1 VLATGAEGE
10 GAVTVRAAAEQESGA
25 ITAAACGGVESGAAG
40 ALGINVFD
48 NTVTAEIAGRAS
60 VVEDQTTHTYDGADV
75 RSVNDAVTVT
85 ATNDT
90 QTKSFIGGVG
100 VGASKVGAGEA
111 LALNLVLNTTRA
123 AVGGNADVA
132 NVSDGKIDAGTEVA
146 VEAAATED
154 LVSFAIGAAGGGKTG
169 VAGTLAINT
178 IVANTQASIGKDAD
192 VNVLSDADKAG
203 QSVRVTASDKTDIV
217 DIAGGGAV
225 AGQTAVG
232 GVLDTNV
239 IWKDVGARIDGT
251 VRADNDVAI
260 TADAEQN
267 LTSIAVGV
275 AGGSKGIAGSVGL
288 ALVKSTVGAAIGG
301 TADVVSKGNVA
312 VHAEDETDVLMI
324 DGAMGFGSTAAGG
337 SIGVPVFV
345 GKTWAAIEDG
355 AHVTALG
362 NADTIDMLNGD
373 VGLVSPI
380 FGDLVNFDLDSA
392 EDRMSEIV
400 ENAIDLKA
408 STLDSIKDT
417 ILKKEAGTDAK
428 RGLAVTAYSD
438 QDMVVLSAVGA
449 GSSTSIAG
457 SLATSVVAHVTE
469 ATIGSATINETNTG
483 AHEDQEVLVR
493 AVGDTNMVGVAG
505 GIAAGSTAISG
516 AGNVLTMVKTTHAAI
531 GTGAQVRARD
541 DVTVGAVTRERLVS
555 VAINVAGGST
565 GIGGSGAVDVVVNN
579 TEALIDGEVETDED
593 ITVEAADDTT
603 IVQVAGNLSIGGSAG
618 IGGALGVATIVN
630 QTKAIIGANAD
641 TNARGK
647 TTVKADADEG
657 VYGLVIAGAGAGSV
671 GVAGSLRV
679 GVNVSRT
686 QAYILGDVNQD
697 QSFAGAGQ
705 SVDVSADNFI
715 RMVGVS
721 GGIGGAGTVGVGAA
735 GDVSIIRNNANAYI
749 GGGAN
754 VYAHDDITVNAVS
767 NKDTFTFALAG
778 GGGAVVG
785 LAGAATVVA
794 VRSVIDDDMK
804 GQMSGSDPDTG
815 ESGSNWEGA
824 DERNGDSQVGGDLGT
839 TDEAQENKGI
849 LDAQNDK
856 ARVSDDF
863 NATAQA
869 SANQTQAFIGSG
881 ATVKAGRDISLSSTD
896 SSLVVAGTGSISG
909 AQVSVG
915 GSATVT
921 VIDSSAESFV
931 GSGAKV
937 DAKRDLTIDATAD
950 DIVTP
955 FAVAA
960 GGALY
965 ASVRGS
971 AAITTLLSDSRAY
984 VGDGAE
990 INTDDDG
997 DDDQSVAIEAD
1008 SKSVVVSLAGDA
1020 GGAIAGVGASGNV
1033 VTMAKTTEAF
1043 IGAGAEVRA
1052 KQDITLDANSRDDLV
1067 SVTVSAQGGIAGVGG
1082 AAAVNTVVGTTQA
1095 YIDGED
1101 DEGNP
1106 TIVHADGSVRVQ
1118 AASDTELDVVPT
1130 SFKLGAIT
1138 VGGVFSINTL
1148 AAKTSARIEDGAQVT
1163 ALGLGEAIDVYTGEV
1178 TITEDTETVI
1188 ESENDEGESETTE
1201 VDRSTL
1207 TREVEDGHGLFVIA
1221 QSNEAVHSVPV
1232 GVSVGFVGLQAT
1244 VGVNVV
1250 ASTTEAKV
1258 GNGTTINADNAGAGA
1273 DQQVAVRARGDTH
1286 LTTDAVTASFAAG
1299 GANSGTVAT
1308 QVLAKTVTASLGG
1321 TVDARGG
1328 IDVDAASHEAVR
1340 TLAVDGSIG
1349 TSANAGALGVT
1360 VVSNDVLSEVAEDA
1374 VVTSDG
1380 DLFVEASDDSDIDLI
1395 AGQATAALGGVSG
1408 AGLTVGVAS
1417 NRVEARIG
1425 GEAETD
1431 AKGTTRVA
1439 ATANQDFDAVTISG
1453 TVAGGIVIGGA
1464 LGVNVVTTDTRAY
1477 IGADAQV
1484 NQTEAYTT
1492 DIQDVEVAATTTT
1505 DVDSFSGQFGVG
1517 LLGSAGISADVLVVR
1532 NTTAAYIG
1540 DDADVSAGRDV
1551 RVTADADRTINST
1564 AIAGTGGIGVGIAGS
1579 IDILAIGAELDDESR
1594 EELNNDNGDMVAGMD
1609 AQTSRDHRGDME
1621 ESDKF
1626 TVVQTQQTEGNQ
1638 KDDLVAEKTTGIG
1651 GNINPSDDPRPG
1663 GTAAYVASG
1672 ATVTAGHDIDIR
1684 AADRT
1689 RFHGLAGGG
1698 SVGAVSVGGMF
1709 AAGHIRRD
1717 TRAYTGVGATL
1728 EAGNTIT
1735 IEAKALDNGA
1745 PSRIEAIGVS
1755 ASVVGGDGTIAIA
1768 DVDNRTTAELGDG
1781 TTAEAE
1787 GDVSVT
1793 ATTDTN
1799 LVVESVGAAVSVLAS
1814 AGTASAIAKVGGE
1827 TAVRTGTGV
1836 EIMATD
1842 DDEDA
1847 EVALTATT
1855 DGSTTAEA
1863 TAASAGIGA
1872 GGAGAIASVTDT
1884 ADPLAEVGLDSFV
1897 TAAGGIDVAATDD
1910 VENAAI
1916 ATGVA
1921 IAGGAAAGGS
1931 IAEAITDKDIVA
1943 TTGAG
1948 AELQGHGIAIT
1959 AEQGNKEGT
1968 LARAEAN
1975 AGSGGILLGVVGTA
1989 ANVDATVNVEAST
2002 GADTTL
2008 IDTED
2013 DDGVGI
2019 TIAATNAARTR
2030 AKAFGVATGIFA
2042 AGGHTAITTT
2052 DLDTTARLGADATV
2066 RTDEAFVIRAISDEN
2081 ILAETI
2087 AGAGG
2092 AAVAQAGLTTV
2103 SHSADVWTG
2112 TDDSESL
2119 SDIMAESV
2127 TVTAFNEG
2135 LYDGSLDSTGVAL
2148 AAADAG
2154 LLVVNGNVSVTARLG
2169 DHTGIVTHGLDV
2181 TADNS
2186 VRKDLVDGANFKVL
2200 QGGAFAAAAGGSTG
2214 ILTATSKASVGE
2226 SASIL
2231 VTGTPGDQGTASV
2244 VALNRPVVDD
2254 ESKIDSGGLLLA
2266 PLASSAQSV
2275 GLTTEV
2281 EIGASTNL
2289 ATQAGNVVLAARGD
2303 ADVHARAFANT
2314 YGLADAGQGASFAT
2328 VNAVDRL
2335 FVREGA
2341 DIVGMGE
2348 VFVLAGANAEGAGLI
2363 EPYAETRV
2371 HNRTAF
2377 PFNGVPIA
2385 EALATRTSTV
2395 EIESAARVASLRHMT
2410 VQANDGGLLAHHLG
2424 RATDLW
2430 KEAAETIAG

>member
-1 VLATGAEGE
+1 MFLLRMRGRRKWVRLLALAVSAEFILSPIAVYAQPPQIVPDGRTQTHLAISGRITDVTTGTIH
-10 GAVTVRAAAEQESGA
+10 GANALNSFSKFDVYTGNTVNLH
-25 ITAAACGGVESGAAG
+25 VPGAASRLINLVHDQRTHIDGILNAYQGGRIGGNVYFLNPYGVVVGAQGSINVG
-40 ALGINVFD
+40 ALTLMTPTQGYMGSFFDAPGVPNIGALRLLDSGQVPLSETGLISVKGRINALEV
-48 NTVTAEIAGRAS
+48 ASLAAGQVS
-60 VVEDQTTHTYDGADV
+60 
-75 RSVNDAVTVT
+75 
-85 ATNDT
+85 
-90 QTKSFIGGVG
+90 
-100 VGASKVGAGEA
+100 
-111 LALNLVLNTTRA
+111 
-123 AVGGNADVA
+123 VGGHIVT
-132 NVSDGKIDAGTEVA
+132 GP
-146 VEAAATED
+146 EAWA
-154 LVSFAIGAAGGGKTG
+154 
-169 VAGTLAINT
+169 
-178 IVANTQASIGKDAD
+178 
-192 VNVLSDADKAG
+192 
-203 QSVRVTASDKTDIV
+203 RV
-217 DIAGGGAV
+217 
-225 AGQTAVG
+225 Q
-232 GVLDTNV
+232 
-239 IWKDVGARIDGT
+239 
-251 VRADNDVAI
+251 
-260 TADAEQN
+260 
-267 LTSIAVGV
+267 
-275 AGGSKGIAGSVGL
+275 
-288 ALVKSTVGAAIGG
+288 
-301 TADVVSKGNVA
+301 
-312 VHAEDETDVLMI
+312 
-324 DGAMGFGSTAAGG
+324 
-337 SIGVPVFV
+337 
-345 GKTWAAIEDG
+345 
-355 AHVTALG
+355 
-362 NADTIDMLNGD
+362 
-373 VGLVSPI
+373 
-380 FGDLVNFDLDSA
+380 FGDLVNIEGVRQGNEL
-392 EDRMSEIV
+392 
-400 ENAIDLKA
+400 
-408 STLDSIKDT
+408 T
-417 ILKKEAGTDAK
+417 
-428 RGLAVTAYSD
+428 
-438 QDMVVLSAVGA
+438 
-449 GSSTSIAG
+449 
-457 SLATSVVAHVTE
+457 VTE
-469 ATIGSATINETNTG
+469 
-483 AHEDQEVLVR
+483 
-493 AVGDTNMVGVAG
+493 
-505 GIAAGSTAISG
+505 SG
-516 AGNVLTMVKTTHAAI
+516 EI
-531 GTGAQVRARD
+531 R
-541 DVTVGAVTRERLVS
+541 
-555 VAINVAGGST
+555 
-565 GIGGSGAVDVVVNN
+565 
-579 TEALIDGEVETDED
+579 
-593 ITVEAADDTT
+593 
-603 IVQVAGNLSIGGSAG
+603 IV
-618 IGGALGVATIVN
+618 
-630 QTKAIIGANAD
+630 
-641 TNARGK
+641 
-647 TTVKADADEG
+647 
-657 VYGLVIAGAGAGSV
+657 
-671 GVAGSLRV
+671 
-679 GVNVSRT
+679 
-686 QAYILGDVNQD
+686 
-697 QSFAGAGQ
+697 
-705 SVDVSADNFI
+705 
-715 RMVGVS
+715 
-721 GGIGGAGTVGVGAA
+721 AA
-735 GDVSIIRNNANAYI
+735 GDVAIEGRLAAEGADGI
-749 GGGAN
+749 GGGFVGIDAGGDVVLSKGATLSARGHGEDSDGGTVDVWADN
-754 VYAHDDITVNAVS
+754 DATFGASAVIDVRGGEVSGDGGFAELSAERTVNLEGGQFRASAIDGLGGIVVIDPDEINITVDQSFDGA
-767 NKDTFTFALAG
+767 DHTFAADNRITVATGVTVSSRQVAAG
-778 GGGAVVG
+778 DHGT
-785 LAGAATVVA
+785 AAST
-794 VRSVIDDDMK
+794 
-804 GQMSGSDPDTG
+804 
-815 ESGSNWEGA
+815 
-824 DERNGDSQVGGDLGT
+824 GDSGDLT
-839 TDEAQENKGI
+839 FEAQE
-849 LDAQNDK
+849 
-856 ARVSDDF
+856 
-863 NATAQA
+863 
-869 SANQTQAFIGSG
+869 
-881 ATVKAGRDISLSSTD
+881 
-896 SSLVVAGTGSISG
+896 
-909 AQVSVG
+909 
-915 GSATVT
+915 
-921 VIDSSAESFV
+921 
-931 GSGAKV
+931 
-937 DAKRDLTIDATAD
+937 
-950 DIVTP
+950 
-955 FAVAA
+955 
-960 GGALY
+960 
-965 ASVRGS
+965 
-971 AAITTLLSDSRAY
+971 
-984 VGDGAE
+984 
-990 INTDDDG
+990 
-997 DDDQSVAIEAD
+997 
-1008 SKSVVVSLAGDA
+1008 
-1020 GGAIAGVGASGNV
+1020 IAVGA
-1033 VTMAKTTEAF
+1033 
-1043 IGAGAEVRA
+1043 
-1052 KQDITLDANSRDDLV
+1052 DARIL
-1067 SVTVSAQGGIAGVGG
+1067 A
-1082 AAAVNTVVGTTQA
+1082 
-1095 YIDGED
+1095 
-1101 DEGNP
+1101 
-1106 TIVHADGSVRVQ
+1106 HADGGFEAGDVALTAESAGTAAISV
-1118 AASDTELDVVPT
+1118 
-1130 SFKLGAIT
+1130 
-1138 VGGVFSINTL
+1138 
-1148 AAKTSARIEDGAQVT
+1148 EDA
-1163 ALGLGEAIDVYTGEV
+1163 
-1178 TITEDTETVI
+1178 
-1188 ESENDEGESETTE
+1188 ETTE

-1360 VVSNDVLSEVAEDA
+1360 VVSNDVLSEVAKGA
-1374 VVTSDG
+1374 VVTSDS

-1540 DDADVSAGRDV
+1540 DDADVSAGRDL

-1564 AIAGTGGIGVGIAGS
+1564 AIAGTSGIGVGTAGS
-1579 IDILAIGAELDDESR
+1579 IDILAIGAELDDESS

-1684 AADRT
+1684 ATDRT

-1709 AAGHIRRD
+1709 ATGHIRRD

-1755 ASVVGGDGTIAIA
+1755 ASVVGGVGTIAIA

-1884 ADPLAEVGLDSFV
+1884 ADTLAEVGLDSFV

-1916 ATGVA
+1916 ATGGA
-1921 IAGGAAAGGS
+1921 IAGGAAASGS

-1968 LARAEAN
+1968 PARAEAN
-1975 AGSGGILLGVVGTA
+1975 AGSGGILLGVVATA

-2087 AGAGG
+2087 AGASG

-2103 SHSADVWTG
+2103 SHSADVWAG

-2169 DHTGIVTHGLDV
+2169 DHTGIVTHALDV

-2226 SASIL
+2226 SAPIL
-2231 VTGTPGDQGTASV
+2231 VTGTPKDQGTASV

-2314 YGLADAGQGASFAT
+2314 YGLAGAGQGASFAT

-2385 EALATRTSTV
+2385 EALASRTSTV